1 MINGINNREKAK
13 EKEKMGNEGQQD
25 SVCQGE
31 VGIGCSTREGHLG
44 DDDDNKTIKGSILT
58 DKSTIPQ

>member
-13 EKEKMGNEGQQD
+13 EKEKMGNEGQRD
-25 SVCQGE
+25 SVCQGA
-31 VGIGCSTREGHLG
+31 VRIGCSTRESHLG
-44 DDDDNKTIKGSILT
+44 DDDDNKTIKCSILT